1 MAQSYND
8 STIIH
13 TNNETDAIKVA
24 VPGKLF
30 LAGEYAVVSSGQA
43 ALLTT
48 VDAFLHLTL
57 EANSGQNGYLITNQ
71 ADHPL
76 SWSYDING
84 QVISDDPLA
93 NEFPL
98 IWQAMRT
105 VMAYAE
111 AVGMKS
117 ATTPDYFDLE
127 ITSDLDAADG
137 TKYGLGSS
145 GAISVA
151 VVSALL
157 KYYKLDQNITESQ
170 WVYRV
175 YKLVA
180 IIQAQL
186 GMVGS
191 LGDVAASA
199 QTGVIY
205 YQNFDREWFNQQAKS
220 TGEDIHHLIEEFWPD
235 LMIEQLPI
243 DPDWTLSLVWS
254 KEKAST
260 EDLLKMVAHHISERE
275 LEEIMSTF
283 KQLAKRQVLMAK
295 AAIQMNEWS
304 LFKSAI
310 KDNFENILNYT
321 QTLNKPYLTK
331 SFKKALKLVTSDK
344 SVAKISGAGAGDCAY
359 AISSQAD
366 EAKNVQA
373 TWRENDL
380 VVLPFAFWQR
390 NEQER

>member
-1 MAQSYND
+1 MAQSYD
-8 STIIH
+8 ESTIIH
-13 TNNETDAIKVA
+13 TNNETNAIKVA

-57 EANSGQNGYLITNQ
+57 VENPGKNGYLITNQ
-71 ADHPL
+71 ADHPIA
-76 SWSYDING
+76 WSYDIHG
-84 QVISDDPLA
+84 QVSSDDVLA
-93 NEFPL
+93 EEFPL
-98 IWQAMRT
+98 IWQAMQT
-105 VMAYAE
+105 VMSYAE
-111 AVGMKS
+111 AVGAKS
-117 ATTPDYFDLE
+117 TTSADHFDLK

-157 KYYKLDQNITESQ
+157 KYYKLDQDITESQ
-170 WVYRV
+170 WVYLV
-175 YKLVA
+175 FKLVA
-180 IIQAQL
+180 ITQAQL

-191 LGDVAASA
+191 LGDVAAST

-205 YQNFDREWFNQQAKS
+205 YQNFDREWFAAQAKA
-220 TGEDIHHLIEEFWPD
+220 TGEDIRALIDAFWPE

-243 DPDWTLSLVWS
+243 DPQWTLSLIWS

-275 LEEIMSTF
+275 LEEIMASF

-295 AAIQMNEWS
+295 AAIQMNDWS

-310 KDNFENILNYT
+310 KENLDNILNYT

-331 SFKKALKLVTSDK
+331 SFKKALKLVTSEK
-344 SVAKISGAGAGDCAY
+344 TVAKVSGAGAGDCAY
-359 AISSQAD
+359 AISSEAD
-366 EAKNVQA
+366 EAKAIQGL
-373 TWRENDL
+373 WRENDL

>member
-13 TNNETDAIKVA
+13 TNNDTDAIKVA

-57 EANSGQNGYLITNQ
+57 EVNSGQNGYLITNQ

-76 SWSYDING
+76 AWTYDVNG
-84 QVISDDPLA
+84 QVVSDDPEA
-93 NEFPL
+93 SEFPL
-98 IWQAMRT
+98 IWQAIQT

-117 ATTPDYFDLE
+117 AAIPDYFDLK
-127 ITSDLDAADG
+127 IQSDLDAADG

-157 KYYKLDQNITESQ
+157 KFYKLDQDITESQ

-175 YKLVA
+175 FKLVA
-180 IIQAQL
+180 ITQAQL

-191 LGDVAASA
+191 LGDVAAST

-205 YQNFDREWFNQQAKS
+205 YQNFDREWFDQQAKS
-220 TGEDIHHLIEEFWPD
+220 TGQEIHTLIEEFWPE

-275 LEEIMSTF
+275 LEEIMANF

-310 KDNFENILNYT
+310 KDNFDNILTYT
-321 QTLNKPYLTK
+321 QTLNKPYLTT
-331 SFKKALKLVTSDK
+331 SFKKALKLVTSEK
-344 SVAKISGAGAGDCAY
+344 TVAKISGAGAGDCAY

-366 EAKNVQA
+366 EAKAIQGL
-373 TWRENDL
+373 WRENDL

-390 NEQER
+390 NEQES

>member
-1 MAQSYND
+1 
-8 STIIH
+8 
-13 TNNETDAIKVA
+13 
-24 VPGKLF
+24 
-30 LAGEYAVVSSGQA
+30 
-43 ALLTT
+43 
-48 VDAFLHLTL
+48 
-57 EANSGQNGYLITNQ
+57 
-71 ADHPL
+71 
-76 SWSYDING
+76 
-84 QVISDDPLA
+84 
-93 NEFPL
+93 
-98 IWQAMRT
+98 
-105 VMAYAE
+105 MAYAE

-117 ATTPDYFDLE
+117 AAVPDYFDLK
-127 ITSDLDAADG
+127 IQSDLDASDG

-157 KYYKLDQNITESQ
+157 KFYKLDQDITESQ

-175 YKLVA
+175 FKLVA
-180 IIQAQL
+180 ITQAQL

-191 LGDVAASA
+191 LGDVAAST

-205 YQNFDREWFNQQAKS
+205 YQNFDREWFDQQAKS
-220 TGEDIHHLIEEFWPD
+220 TGQEIHTLIEEFWPE

-275 LEEIMSTF
+275 LEEIMANF

-310 KDNFENILNYT
+310 KDNFDNILTYT

-331 SFKKALKLVTSDK
+331 SFKKALKLVTSEK
-344 SVAKISGAGAGDCAY
+344 TVAKISGAGAGDCAY

-366 EAKNVQA
+366 EAKAIQGL
-373 TWRENDL
+373 WRENDL

-390 NEQER
+390 NEQES

>member
-1 MAQSYND
+1 MAQSYD
-8 STIIH
+8 ESTIIH
-13 TNNETDAIKVA
+13 TNNKTEAIEVA

-57 EANSGQNGYLITNQ
+57 VENPEKNGYLITNQ
-71 ADHPL
+71 ADHAIA
-76 SWSYDING
+76 WSYDIDG
-84 QVISDDPLA
+84 RVSSDDVLA
-93 NEFPL
+93 EEFPL
-98 IWQAMRT
+98 IWKAMQT

-111 AVGMKS
+111 AVGTKS
-117 ATTPDYFDLE
+117 VTAADHFDLK

-157 KYYKLDQNITESQ
+157 KYYKLDQDITESQ

-175 YKLVA
+175 FKLVA
-180 IIQAQL
+180 IAQAQL

-191 LGDVAASA
+191 LGDVAAST

-205 YQNFDREWFNQQAKS
+205 YQNFDREWFANQAKA
-220 TGEDIHHLIEEFWPD
+220 TGEDIRALIDKFWPE

-243 DPDWTLSLVWS
+243 DPQWTLSLVWS

-260 EDLLKMVAHHISERE
+260 EDLLKMVAHHISDRE
-275 LEEIMSTF
+275 LEEIMASF

-295 AAIQMNEWS
+295 AAIQMNDWS

-310 KDNFENILNYT
+310 KENLDNILNYT

-359 AISSQAD
+359 AISSEAD
-366 EAKNVQA
+366 EAKAIQGL
-373 TWRENDL
+373 WRENDL